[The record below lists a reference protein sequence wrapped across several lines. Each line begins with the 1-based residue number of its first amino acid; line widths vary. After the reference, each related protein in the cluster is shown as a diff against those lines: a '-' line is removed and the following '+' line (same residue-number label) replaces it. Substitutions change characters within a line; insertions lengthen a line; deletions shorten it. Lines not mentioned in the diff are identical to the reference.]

1 MKKIISDP
9 NIKALKL
16 KTGARL
22 IADELNEGCHSKN
35 SNTNSIRGSRNFNS
49 ENVNS
54 YLNSNL
60 IDGNSQ

>member
-22 IADELNEGCHSKN
+22 IADELNEGSYSKN
-35 SNTNSIRGSRNFNS
+35 SNTNSIKNSRNFNS

-60 IDGNSQ
+60 MDGNSQ